1 MRLSAAIHP
10 VHSIVITV
18 NLTFFNFN
26 QPIAY
31 GSYRKMYIFFTMMQ
45 VLNVDVY
52 CEFIRLPLIGLI
64 VSMQRGI
71 YTFT

>member
-1 MRLSAAIHP
+1 
-10 VHSIVITV
+10 
-18 NLTFFNFN
+18 
-26 QPIAY
+26 
-31 GSYRKMYIFFTMMQ
+31 MMQ

-71 YTFT
+71 YTFTEHNLQNIENKIHDGSFVKEVQKPSKSNGDAADVD